1 MTPYTTS
8 SIREVLAKLPLF
20 CELNADEIT
29 MLLPGVREYR
39 MRAQEMLFNKG
50 DKLDGI
56 HVVVSG
62 QVKLFMPTQQ
72 GTERVVGT
80 MNAGATFAEAVV
92 FLDIPCPVSA
102 QATQDGVLL
111 IASKNVLLEV
121 LDCDSR
127 FARKMLASLSMKLH
141 QLMSDMETC
150 TLMNSVQRVVC
161 FLSNQMPEQN
171 PTHYEVKLDTNKQ
184 TLASRLN
191 LAPETFSRALHHLVT
206 AGLIEVQGRTIRI
219 MDVQR
224 LKHFQI

>member
-224 LKHFQI
+224 LKHFQV